1 MRRTD
6 YRRSGG
12 TGLAQLGAMDTSVTV
27 VRDRINLAAIMG
39 EWEDLARHAIE
50 PNRFYGPAALLPALA
65 LHDKGIRVLF
75 VWIDDAAC
83 KTRTLGGLF
92 PFHAPALY
100 RGLPLVVLRAHRQ
113 AQQWR
118 CTPLIRQ
125 GCAHA
130 CIHAVLDW
138 FRSDG
143 EGASLLEFR
152 SLPCDGPVY
161 RAFAE
166 VARERSQMVLATAS
180 TKGFA
185 LLVGDG
191 PWGELAVSGL
201 PLLRWAKRSV
211 ASALYGVGG
220 IAR

>member
-1 MRRTD
+1 
-6 YRRSGG
+6 
-12 TGLAQLGAMDTSVTV
+12 MDTSVTV
-27 VRDRINLAAIMG
+27 VRDRINLAAIMSQ
-39 EWEDLARHAIE
+39 WQDLALHAVE

-65 LHDKGIRVLF
+65 LQDKAIRFLF
-75 VWIDDAAC
+75 VWMDDAAR
-83 KTRTLGGLF
+83 KARTLGGLF
-92 PFHAPALY
+92 PFQAPALY
-100 RGLPLVVLRAHRQ
+100 RGLPVVALRSHRQ

-130 CIHAVLDW
+130 CIHAMLDW

-152 SLPCDGPVY
+152 SLASDGPVY

-166 VARERSQMVLATAS
+166 VARERSQMVLASAS
-180 TKGFA
+180 TDGIA

-211 ASALYGVGG
+211 ASALYAAGGVT
-220 IAR
+220 R